1 MILHWV
7 DCSDPNKLQQTAA
20 PILFLSGHPFPLSI
34 DLLSSVDDQLEDLVF
49 VTMKRDEIRDNAV
62 SASLYSFTISELLL
76 RFNLRAES
84 VHALDD
90 LKADVRHP
98 GSPLPRKRGF
108 CPGQTFPNG
117 SQRRSLVLFKRM

>member
-1 MILHWV
+1 
-7 DCSDPNKLQQTAA
+7 
-20 PILFLSGHPFPLSI
+20 
-34 DLLSSVDDQLEDLVF
+34 LSSVDDQLEDLVF

-98 GSPLPRKRGF
+98 RIAAPSKAWFLSL
-108 CPGQTFPNG
+108 TDI
-117 SQRRSLVLFKRM
+117 SQRLAEAFSPAL